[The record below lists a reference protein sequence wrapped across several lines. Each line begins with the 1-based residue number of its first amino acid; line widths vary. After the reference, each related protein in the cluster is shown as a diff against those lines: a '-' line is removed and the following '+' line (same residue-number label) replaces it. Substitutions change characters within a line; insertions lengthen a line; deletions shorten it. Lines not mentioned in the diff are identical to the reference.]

1 MLFGLDT
8 DPYSYDDII
17 DNPWQFKTRNM
28 EKENKYIQFSTF
40 SIGSRVCEIV
50 LKSCPLIQMTRPSD
64 GINFTQSMNLFTYTG
79 VLTFFVGTHE
89 HFAWI
94 CSGPWCSRTIVQ
106 TQCRQFICHSLMT
119 CSTYS
124 RRAMT
129 GGRQYSLVCTSM
141 VMSRVG
147 RLHSWPTTSASDVVV
162 DVIPDRET
170 EVNHSY
176 SPQLKKTIFYSYFI
190 GGAGAKL
197 RNLHLAVPSLNCDLH
212 MVSNGWPDTYSSTRH
227 DMEDPDTFRISSKIY
242 KMRASIGRR
251 TMPTTTTCLRC
262 TMRISICKFL
272 KSIKFM

>member
-17 DNPWQFKTRNM
+17 DNPWQFKTMNM

-147 RLHSWPTTSASDVVV
+147 RLHSWSTTSASDVVV
-162 DVIPDRET
+162 DMIPDRET

-176 SPQLKKTIFYSYFI
+176 SPQLKKPYFI
-190 GGAGAKL
+190 HIL
-197 RNLHLAVPSLNCDLH
+197 LAVQVQNW
-212 MVSNGWPDTYSSTRH
+212 GTSTWR
-227 DMEDPDTFRISSKIY
+227 S
-242 KMRASIGRR
+242 RASIATSIWCQMGDPTLIQVHVTTWRTRTLSGSVRKFTRWERQLDAVQCLPRR
-251 TMPTTTTCLRC
+251 LAFGVLCVFQ
-262 TMRISICKFL
+262 SVSF
-272 KSIKFM
+272 